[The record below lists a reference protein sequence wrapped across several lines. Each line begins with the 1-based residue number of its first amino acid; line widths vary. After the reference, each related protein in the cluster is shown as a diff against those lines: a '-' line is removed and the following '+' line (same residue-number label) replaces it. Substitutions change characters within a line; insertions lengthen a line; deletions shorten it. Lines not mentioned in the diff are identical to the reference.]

1 MSLRDFNAIDDDPI
15 SLHSQP
21 PGNESGL
28 GNFHTVQP
36 DDVEPSNT
44 PKIVGGLAVALM
56 IGVAGFG
63 FYYQANSSSS
73 LQPKPVVTAS
83 NVPAPAAPIAP
94 DAQSDAQQAAQAA
107 KAAKAATADPDS
119 LRAAQVKTPAAA
131 SMDQMPAPA
140 KTASA
145 KPARSRAAASTGA
158 ASARMPADFNQT
170 SKAAAQQSAIT
181 PTAPAPSPS
190 DVATTNTQSSVAVPS
205 DATTASDIPAPAPQE
220 QPAPAQPSPQPS
232 PAQ

>member
-21 PGNESGL
+21 LGNESGL
-28 GNFHTVQP
+28 GTFHTVQP
-36 DDVEPSNT
+36 EDAAPSNT

-158 ASARMPADFNQT
+158 ASSRMSADFNQT
-170 SKAAAQQSAIT
+170 SKAAAQQPVVT
-181 PTAPAPSPS
+181 PTAPSPS

-220 QPAPAQPSPQPS
+220 QPAPAQPSP
-232 PAQ
+232 AQ

>member
-94 DAQSDAQQAAQAA
+94 DAQQAAQAA
-107 KAAKAATADPDS
+107 KAATVDPNS
-119 LRAAQVKTPAAA
+119 LHAAQVKTPA
-131 SMDQMPAPA
+131 SMDQVPAPT
-140 KTASA
+140 KTASV
-145 KPARSRAAASTGA
+145 KPARSHAAASTGA

-170 SKAAAQQSAIT
+170 SKAAAQQSAVT

-190 DVATTNTQSSVAVPS
+190 DVATTNTQSGVAVPS

-220 QPAPAQPSPQPS
+220 QPAPAQPSP
-232 PAQ
+232 AQ